1 MRRKLDPARNVMAPR
16 ALTDRSRAR
25 LRKFINGRKIMPKRI
40 ALLATVAAL
49 AVTPALAQQSTTP
62 APSQPAPQAQPAQT
76 KPDTMKPAE
85 STGMTKSFID
95 TQTSDQWSASKLIGL
110 KVVGGNNE
118 SIGEIN
124 DLLVDDGGKV
134 VAAVIGVGGFLGIG
148 EKDVAISF
156 DSVDV
161 MRDADGNEQAKLA
174 MTKEQLQNAPEFKPY
189 EPARSAT
196 RTTPTRP
203 APTTPKN

>member
-1 MRRKLDPARNVMAPR
+1 
-16 ALTDRSRAR
+16 
-25 LRKFINGRKIMPKRI
+25 MPKHI

-62 APSQPAPQAQPAQT
+62 APSQPAPQAQPAPT
-76 KPDTMKPAE
+76 KPDTMT

-95 TQTSDQWSASKLIGL
+95 TQTANQWSASKLIGL

-124 DLLVDDGGKV
+124 DLLVDDSGNL

-148 EKDVAISF
+148 EKDVAIAF
-156 DSVDV
+156 DSVDI

-189 EPARSAT
+189 EPAKSAS
-196 RTTPTRP
+196 RP